1 MLNFNHKSVL
11 FIAIFSLLS
20 QTAMSQDCLT
30 AEQYPN
36 EWQNSRYSI
45 HNDGTVTDTKTQLMW
60 KVCTEGQTWNAG
72 ACEGDSSRVNWQTA
86 LQTAND
92 ENFAGHSDWRLPNIK
107 ELQSLVAFN
116 CTDPSI
122 NSTIFPK
129 TAASGYWSSSPGAD
143 YSNVAWGVNFYY
155 GDDNDAY
162 RNNTYFVRVVRSGQ

>member
-1 MLNFNHKSVL
+1 MLNFNNKSVL

-30 AEQYPN
+30 EEQYPN
-36 EWQNSRYSI
+36 EWQNSRYSV

-72 ACEGDSSRVNWQTA
+72 ACDGNANEVSWQTA

-116 CTDPSI
+116 CTAPSI
-122 NSTIFPK
+122 NSIIFPN
-129 TAASGYWSSSPGAD
+129 TAASGYWSSSPNAN
-143 YSNVAWGVNFYY
+143 SSSVAWGVYFGIGNDGNNFRDSTNY
-155 GDDNDAY
+155 
-162 RNNTYFVRVVRSGQ
+162 VRVVRSGQ